1 MNLCIIPARGGSK
14 RIPKKNI
21 KLFCGKPLIAYSIET
36 AINSNLFDKIVVST
50 DSEEI
55 AQVAK
60 SYGAEILYRPKEL
73 SDDYASTTDVFE
85 YVISQNSGFE
95 YACMIYATAPFLD
108 IKYLKEG
115 LDRLKNSKS
124 CYSFGATTYDFS
136 IFRGF
141 EIVDNKAK
149 MFWPENLSKRSQDLK
164 EAYHDVGQFYWKKL
178 NCKEK
183 FSFDGNIPILIPRCL
198 TQDIDTLEDFERA
211 ENLYKVIYPNKFDKW
226 NSLKQKLNQKDD
238 NLFIREREIYFLHI
252 GANIGAEQ
260 NGQKEFLR
268 PVLVLK
274 KLSRNHFIG
283 IPLSS
288 KEKNGNFYFSF
299 SYKKD
304 KISYAL
310 LNQIRVFDKKRIK
323 YFSGTMLRK
332 DFRIIKERIK
342 VILN

>member
-1 MNLCIIPARGGSK
+1 MLDEILRVEGLSK
-14 RIPKKNI
+14 QFSKKN
-21 KLFCGKPLIAYSIET
+21 KLPFSILSDPDGK
-36 AINSNLFDKIVVST
+36 
-50 DSEEI
+50 
-55 AQVAK
+55 VAK
-60 SYGAEILYRPKEL
+60 QYEVEVQIRPKHL
-73 SDDYASTTDVFE
+73 ADDYASTTDVFE

-95 YACMIYATAPFLD
+95 YACMIYATAPFLEV
-108 IKYLKEG
+108 KYLKEG
-115 LDRLKNSKS
+115 FDRLKNSNS

-238 NLFIREREIYFLHI
+238 NLFIKNADIITKIISNIFSIHIIIILLYF
-252 GANIGAEQ
+252 
-260 NGQKEFLR
+260 
-268 PVLVLK
+268 
-274 KLSRNHFIG
+274 
-283 IPLSS
+283 
-288 KEKNGNFYFSF
+288 
-299 SYKKD
+299 
-304 KISYAL
+304 
-310 LNQIRVFDKKRIK
+310 
-323 YFSGTMLRK
+323 
-332 DFRIIKERIK
+332 FRILAPGQGFEPW
-342 VILN
+342 NPYGTGS